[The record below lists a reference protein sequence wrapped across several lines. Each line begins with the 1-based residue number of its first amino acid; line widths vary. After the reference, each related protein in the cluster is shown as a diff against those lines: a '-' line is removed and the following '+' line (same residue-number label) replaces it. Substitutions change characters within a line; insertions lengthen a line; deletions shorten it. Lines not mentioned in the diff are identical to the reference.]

1 MLLLISDA
9 NILIDME
16 EGQLIEQM
24 FRLPWTFSVP
34 DILFVEELQAQ
45 HAYLMEKGLQVG
57 ELTPDSM
64 LYAFQLSQRSHGPSR
79 NDCFALALAQ
89 QKKCSPLTGDKN
101 LRKAAEAEGVV
112 VMGTIW
118 IVNRMVN
125 NRLITIEQAKE
136 AYQKMK
142 DAGRRLPWD
151 EAFFRLETLQ
161 KELNT

>member
-1 MLLLISDA
+1 MRLLISDA

-79 NDCFALALAQ
+79 NDCFALALARQ
-89 QKKCSPLTGDKN
+89 ELCPLLTGDKA
-101 LRKAAEAEGVV
+101 LRVLADGEQVEVK
-112 VMGTIW
+112 GTIW
-118 IVNRMVN
+118 LVEQLMTEKI
-125 NRLITIEQAKE
+125 ITRQEARE
-136 AYQKMK
+136 AYARMREN
-142 DAGRRLPWD
+142 ARRLPWGLV
-151 EAFFRLETLQ
+151 EKSLENVKTY
-161 KELNT
+161 